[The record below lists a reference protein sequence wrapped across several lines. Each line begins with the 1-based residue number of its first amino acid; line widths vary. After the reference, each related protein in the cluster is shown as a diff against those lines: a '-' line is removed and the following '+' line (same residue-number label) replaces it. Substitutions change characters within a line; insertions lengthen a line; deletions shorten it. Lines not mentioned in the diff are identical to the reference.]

1 MKMSKEKWINDRILL
16 MEDINDEGVYCK
28 SCEHNEVTKDA
39 YGTGD
44 SPTMRECMIDDPDQC
59 PGVMEEWHDGCM
71 EFDLT

>member
-1 MKMSKEKWINDRILL
+1 MSKEKWINDRILL
-16 MEDINDEGVYCK
+16 MEDIDEKGEYCQE
-28 SCEHNEVTKDA
+28 CNHVQTTKGA

-44 SPTMRECMIDDPDQC
+44 SPTMRECTSSNPDEC